1 MAAPVTPSQFKA
13 LIVSPTANLCTAFLR
28 ALIQLPTVLWK
39 LVNYM
44 FTSGGEISAAFC
56 RDIIPSGTL
65 LFSAS
70 AVPPSGYLLANG
82 SIVQRE
88 DYPELFD
95 AIGTTYGA
103 GNDNDGGK
111 SFTLPNFRD
120 KFPLGAGP
128 TYTFGTTGGA
138 AEVALTIPQLPAH
151 KHYMFINGSHGTS
164 RSLTPDEHV
173 YERGAFSSEPS
184 YNLTCP
190 AAGTE
195 TAPDVGPSQEVGGDE
210 AHSNMPPYFT
220 CYVYIKT

>member
-44 FTSGGEISAAFC
+44 FTSGGEISESFR
-56 RDIIPSGTL
+56 RDITPSGTL
-65 LFSAS
+65 LFSATS
-70 AVPPSGYLLANG
+70 IAPDGYLLANG

-88 DYPELFD
+88 DYPELFT

-103 GNDNDGGK
+103 GNDDGLT
-111 SFTLPNFRD
+111 FTLPNFRD
-120 KFPLGAGP
+120 RFPLGAGP

-138 AEVALTIPQLPAH
+138 AEVTLTVPQLPAH
-151 KHYMFINGSHGTS
+151 DHGADTDEVIGVFTKVASGGSGS
-164 RSLTPDEHV
+164 
-173 YERGAFSSEPS
+173 
-184 YNLTCP
+184 
-190 AAGTE
+190 AGVGGDIDVRDDLFLAE
-195 TAPDVGPSQEVGGDE
+195 TGGDE
-210 AHSNMPPYFT
+210 AHNNMPPYFT